1 MLNKLAFQELVE
13 SMGQPWNPLE
23 LLCVFDILETK
34 ILKIDIKSVLGDYL
48 IVEEGVF
55 GSEPLSRKLKLHKFL
70 TLLVLI
76 F

>member
-13 SMGQPWNPLE
+13 SMGQPRNPLE